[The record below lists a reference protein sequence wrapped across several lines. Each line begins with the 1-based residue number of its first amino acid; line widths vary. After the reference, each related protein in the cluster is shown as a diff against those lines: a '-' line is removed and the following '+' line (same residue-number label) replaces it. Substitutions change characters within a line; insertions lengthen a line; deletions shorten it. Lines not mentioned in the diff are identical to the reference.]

1 MEVSYIKSLASKN
14 KIKNILQGEKYIKLE
29 FATIESFTVELI
41 HYLSIEYKNTI
52 FFNLSSEPYFNF
64 KAKNQPL
71 VALKDLLEK
80 INGFNNEKSNI

>member
-29 FATIESFTVELI
+29 FVSTDSLSLELI
-41 HYLSIEYKNTI
+41 HYLSTEYKKSI

-64 KAKNQPL
+64 LVKKDPL
-71 VALKDLLEK
+71 GSLKVLIEK
-80 INGFNNEKSNI
+80 INGFHNDRSNI